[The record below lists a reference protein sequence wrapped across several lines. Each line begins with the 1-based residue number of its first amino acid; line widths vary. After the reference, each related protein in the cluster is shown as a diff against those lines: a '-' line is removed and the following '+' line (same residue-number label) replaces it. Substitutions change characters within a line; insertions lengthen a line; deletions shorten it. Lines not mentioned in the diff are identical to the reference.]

1 MKVQAKT
8 LYSIFN
14 NQTLAAINKATK
26 RNSSDQKKKNVAVI
40 EAPPETHFFPQKRQI
55 LVDYVLNCVLILH
68 LDIYVGE
75 MLGANELK

>member
-26 RNSSDQKKKNVAVI
+26 RNFSDQKKKNVAVI
-40 EAPPETHFFPQKRQI
+40 EAPPETHFFPPK
-55 LVDYVLNCVLILH
+55 
-68 LDIYVGE
+68 E
-75 MLGANELK
+75 ANLSGLCTELRSDSAS

>member
-26 RNSSDQKKKNVAVI
+26 RNSSDQKKNVAVI
-40 EAPPETHFFPQKRQI
+40 EAPPETHFFPPK
-55 LVDYVLNCVLILH
+55 
-68 LDIYVGE
+68 E
-75 MLGANELK
+75 ANLSGLCTELRSDSAS